1 MPYSSPRGHL
11 GHLWKNNLPLRLVI
25 KQECIPVGYVPAAHW
40 PYAAVCFWGVSVPR
54 GSDPRGVSALGG
66 VCSQGLGGVSALG
79 GVWSWGCLLLVGGV
93 HSRGWGLLPE
103 GVCSGGCL
111 LQGVS
116 APGGC
121 IPACTEADTL
131 PPPRGQNS
139 WHTLVKILPWPNFV
153 AAGKYIIYIQV
164 IPAVSQIMCVPI
176 AFLYKAYLP
185 PRKTPNTRR
194 HFVGATIG
202 LTVLFILF
210 GWSVKLNF

>member
-1 MPYSSPRGHL
+1 MRTSRSL
-11 GHLWKNNLPLRLVI
+11 TVCCSLLP
-25 KQECIPVGYVPAAHW
+25 
-40 PYAAVCFWGVSVPR
+40 
-54 GSDPRGVSALGG
+54 GG
-66 VCSQGLGGVSALG
+66 VCSQG
-79 GVWSWGCLLLVGGV
+79 VWSQG
-93 HSRGWGLLPE
+93 

-111 LQGVS
+111 LPEFGGCLLWGVS

-121 IPACTEADTL
+121 LLWGVSDPGGVCSWWGVSTPGCGVCSRRVSALGVSAPGVSAPGGYIPACTEADT
-131 PPPRGQNS
+131 PRGQNS

-164 IPAVSQIMCVPI
+164 IPVVSQIMCVPI

-185 PRKTPNTRR
+185 PRKTPNTRSV
-194 HFVGATIG
+194 VGATIG